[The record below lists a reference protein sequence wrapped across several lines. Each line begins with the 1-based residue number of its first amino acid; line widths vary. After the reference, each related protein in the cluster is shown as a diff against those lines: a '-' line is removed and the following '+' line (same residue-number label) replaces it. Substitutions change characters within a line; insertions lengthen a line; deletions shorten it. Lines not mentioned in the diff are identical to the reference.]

1 MLWHI
6 VSIYRNIEAWKF
18 RYVNKLRS
26 PLSLAL
32 CLGLPKRLFP
42 ESLSVKILKPLLHY
56 NIMATWPAHLSLLDL
71 IILTILRERYKLWSS
86 SLWSL
91 LESPFSSLLGSKY
104 SACTVQCNLDWYLR
118 DNVFQFYQSFWGPP
132 RLSNGQHVWL
142 LIMRSRVRSP
152 ALPQILNVD

>member
-71 IILTILRERYKLWSS
+71 IILTILRERFKLWSS
-86 SLWSL
+86 SKWRL
-91 LESPFSSLLGSKY
+91 LRSPFSSPLSTNI
-104 SACTVQCNLDWYLR
+104 C
-118 DNVFQFYQSFWGPP
+118 FMIQFS
-132 RLSNGQHVWL
+132 S
-142 LIMRSRVRSP
+142 
-152 ALPQILNVD
+152 ILNLRSSLNVRDHVLQPYFRACIIILSLFF